1 MEQSTKRCDN
11 LACVCD
17 IPAGQS
23 ICSEYCGDAPPEDI
37 RCRCE
42 HAKCAHEMEA
52 ELTGT
57 L

>member
-23 ICSEYCGDAPPEDI
+23 ICSEYCGDAPPEEI